1 MLIKILMYDVLVY
14 HENELLLCHFAQEM
28 YCMEIYMKE
37 RPYAYLFDY
46 IYWQVA
52 ELQAAVVVVVYWWQ
66 KSCCG
71 CEVFDFIS

>member
-1 MLIKILMYDVLVY
+1 MYDVLVY
-14 HENELLLCHFAQEM
+14 HENELLLCHFAQEIS
-28 YCMEIYMKE
+28 CTEIYMKE

-46 IYWQVA
+46 IYWQPVA